1 LHNLEFMQTKVFH
14 VRQFW
19 AGSILLSTAL
29 SSSAITLGAH
39 SGAGVLGRP
48 LDIRVQAILAPGEEL
63 ADACVNTDVLYGET
77 KLPPSAVKA
86 TLQRATPNAQALV
99 RIQASVA
106 IDEPVV
112 TVVVRAGCTAPFTR
126 RYVLLADPVSEPAR
140 SSAAAVVSGALPVV
154 PRLPATGPLPDVSSP
169 GGDAL
174 PEQRARAT
182 SSGAAASGAAET
194 PRAAVQQPVRERAKP
209 PAVAFANRTGSV
221 ARQPAALP
229 APAATPRL
237 ELDAIDLSPAIE
249 HDPVLKLSL
258 SLLSEPTS
266 SPEVR
271 AAAGRLW
278 RAVNSSP
285 EDILLSIN
293 ELEALSAAVSALRDS
308 QTSSQATISEISS
321 RLEQSR
327 QWQWLVIV
335 LVGLLALALL
345 GLVWMWRQQKNRP
358 RFADKEAWWVQEEA
372 LNATARDSTQPRR
385 VAAPPSPLNLDR
397 ALAPN
402 ANPLKVRPVSR
413 LVEPDDSK
421 LHDVDNSTPVPFA
434 VDKAEFLPSQA
445 TSRSLAAEELIDV
458 QQQADFFISLG
469 QDEQAIKLLRDHI
482 AESQVPSALTYLDL
496 LAIHH
501 RQGNQEAYEQMRVD
515 FNGLFNAGA
524 PAFDQFS
531 GEGRSLESYERAMAR
546 IQALWPKPRVLDV
559 IEQSIFREVGDPQ
572 AEVFDLEAYRELL
585 LLYALAKEMIQRD
598 AVDSK
603 LPKAFANTQVHAL
616 KTTAQRSA
624 AAPAQRVIGKSTWS
638 TGQQPPVSPNL
649 GLDVNLNDWS
659 ASSAFEVSLPDVDR
673 LVEPNDPAA
682 RRANGAGQR
691 SNSIDFELFDIMPPD
706 EGAPPARLA
715 DKKR

>member
-1 LHNLEFMQTKVFH
+1 MQTKVFH

-29 SSSAITLGAH
+29 SSSAITLGAQ

-63 ADACVNTDVLYGET
+63 ADACVSTDVLYGET
-77 KLPPSAVKA
+77 RLPPSAVSA

-194 PRAAVQQPVRERAKP
+194 PRAAVQRPVRERAKL
-209 PAVAFANRTGSV
+209 PAV

-266 SPEVR
+266 SQEAR

-321 RLEQSR
+321 RLKQSR

-397 ALAPN
+397 TLAPN
-402 ANPLKVRPVSR
+402 ANPSKVRPVSR
-413 LVEPDDSK
+413 LAEPDDSK

-434 VDKAEFLPSQA
+434 VDKAGFLPSQA

-524 PAFDQFS
+524 PAFEQFS
-531 GEGRSLESYERAMAR
+531 DEGRGLEFYERAMGR

-559 IEQSIFREVGDPQ
+559 IEQSIFREAGDPQ
-572 AEVFDLEAYRELL
+572 AGVFDLEAYRELL
-585 LLYALAKEMIQRD
+585 LLYALAKEMIQRE

-603 LPKAFANTQVHAL
+603 LPKDFANTQTQAL

-624 AAPAQRVIGKSTWS
+624 AAPAQRATGKSTWP
-638 TGQQPPVSPNL
+638 T
-649 GLDVNLNDWS
+649 
-659 ASSAFEVSLPDVDR
+659 
-673 LVEPNDPAA
+673 
-682 RRANGAGQR
+682 
-691 SNSIDFELFDIMPPD
+691 
-706 EGAPPARLA
+706 
-715 DKKR
+715 